1 MVVLIHKLV
10 IMTCSMK
17 RLECPGHYVAPTII
31 TGLQHD
37 SGIVLKESFAPV
49 LYVLKFSVS
58 VSYSNHYIIN
68 CG

>member
-1 MVVLIHKLV
+1 MYGGQVWLYTRLKSYHKLFY
-10 IMTCSMK
+10 K
-17 RLECPGHYVAPTII
+17 RLEHPGNYVAPTII

-58 VSYSNHYIIN
+58 I
-68 CG
+68 

>member
-1 MVVLIHKLV
+1 
-10 IMTCSMK
+10 MK
-17 RLECPGHYVAPTII
+17 RLERPGHYVAPTII

-58 VSYSNHYIIN
+58 I
-68 CG
+68 